1 MQIGDIVSMRCNG
14 RVYFARIELLTERKA
29 HVVFVSK
36 VPVIDGHRRK
46 KRALWL
52 SKMHPH
58 GVAGVDYKV
67 DGVGK
72 REGSR

>member
-14 RVYFARIELLTERKA
+14 RVYFARIEFLTERKA

-36 VPVIDGHRRK
+36 VPVIEGKRRK

-52 SKMHPH
+52 SKMRPH
-58 GVAGVDYKV
+58 GVAGVAYKV
-67 DGVGK
+67 DGVGTT
-72 REGSR
+72 RGW